1 MSTRKKVDES
11 RLKFVIYALVMF
23 ELKIFVFFVP
33 CSSAEELMKN
43 INSMLSDFPSELD
56 SMFD

>member
-1 MSTRKKVDES
+1 MSARKKVDQS

-23 ELKIFVFFVP
+23 ELKIFVFLVP
-33 CSSAEELMKN
+33 CSSAEELMKDL
-43 INSMLSDFPSELD
+43 NSMLSDFPSELD

>member
-1 MSTRKKVDES
+1 MSTRKKVDQS

-23 ELKIFVFFVP
+23 ELKIFVFLVS
-33 CSSAEELMKN
+33 CSSAEELMKD
-43 INSMLSDFPSELD
+43 INSMLSDFSSELD